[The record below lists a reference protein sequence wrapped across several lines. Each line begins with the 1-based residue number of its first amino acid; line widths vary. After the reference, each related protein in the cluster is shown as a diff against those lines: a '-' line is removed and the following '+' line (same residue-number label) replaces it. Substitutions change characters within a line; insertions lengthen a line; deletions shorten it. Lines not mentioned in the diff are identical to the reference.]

1 MQLIKVVLPTSRV
14 MIKIF
19 ICGAARGWPRLF
31 GFMTWQMS
39 TITLKI
45 LITLSKT
52 AFFSRGAKLLYFTV
66 HRTRATNEPSH

>member
-52 AFFSRGAKLLYFTV
+52 AFFLEDLADTKSADYPFFLKV
-66 HRTRATNEPSH
+66 Q